1 MKPIHVIVALGLT
14 VISIPS
20 FAQEKAKK
28 KKTIISIGSD
38 AVKITKSDS
47 VGDIEIEKEEKPF
60 EIEVGMVEVGIN
72 ALHDQTDYNSAAAK
86 DFIRIPDAT
95 QKNENLFTLENAKS
109 INVNVYPI
117 LAKFRLLK
125 TERQKM
131 YLSAGVGL
139 QMYNFR
145 FTKNIVYVDSVPSV
159 AMSPILFTKNK
170 LGFTYLSVP
179 LMATFKTKLAEKAW
193 LVYGVGVTGGYRIAS
208 WTKHVSGEEGKVKNH
223 DKFNFN
229 DFVGGVTAEIG
240 LDNYFRLYA
249 SYQLTPMHENALI
262 QNPYCIGFRLGGM

>member
-1 MKPIHVIVALGLT
+1 MKPIQVIAALGLA
-14 VISIPS
+14 VMSMPS
-20 FAQEKAKK
+20 LAQEKAK

-47 VGDIEIEKEEKPF
+47 VGDLVVEKEEKPF
-60 EIEVGMVEVGIN
+60 EIEVGMVEIGIN
-72 ALHDQTDYNSAAAK
+72 ALRDQTDYMSQEAK
-86 DFIRIPDAT
+86 DFLRVDAT

-125 TERQKM
+125 TEKQKI
-131 YLSAGVGL
+131 YLSTGVGL

-145 FTKNIVYVDSVPSV
+145 FSKNIVYVDSTPSIT
-159 AMSPILFTKNK
+159 MSPVPFTKNK

-193 LVYGVGVTGGYRIAS
+193 LVYGVGITGGYRIAS

-229 DFVGGVTAEIG
+229 DFNSCLTAEIG

-249 SYQLTPMHENALI
+249 SYQFTPMHENALV
-262 QNPYCIGFRLGGM
+262 QNPYCIGFRIGGM